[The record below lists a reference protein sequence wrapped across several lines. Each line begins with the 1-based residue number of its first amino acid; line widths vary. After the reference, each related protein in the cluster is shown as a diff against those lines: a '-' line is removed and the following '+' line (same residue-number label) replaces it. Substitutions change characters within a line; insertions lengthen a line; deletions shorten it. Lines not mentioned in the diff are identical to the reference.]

1 MSSCDASHWANA
13 YGTFAAG
20 SYYVPFPATITGRV
34 KRTASIVVAP
44 LTCTPAE
51 SRSSTGTGKRHETR
65 SAYLA
70 AGGVGPPKTR

>member
-1 MSSCDASHWANA
+1 MGIPHGNHGCLRRTSR
-13 YGTFAAG
+13 
-20 SYYVPFPATITGRV
+20 PATITGRL

-44 LTCTPAE
+44 LTRTAAE
-51 SRSSTGTGKRHETR
+51 SRSSSGTGAAETR